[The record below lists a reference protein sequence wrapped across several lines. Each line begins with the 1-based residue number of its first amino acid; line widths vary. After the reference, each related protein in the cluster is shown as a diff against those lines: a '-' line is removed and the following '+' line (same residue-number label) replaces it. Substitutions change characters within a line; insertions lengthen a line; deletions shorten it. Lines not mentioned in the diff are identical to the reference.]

1 MDIEHFNAEESTR
14 SAIQNI
20 SGELISLLEESTRFA
35 IPGKPLEEQVKHY
48 SDEESR
54 LLKAHISGALTK
66 YINNL
71 KLKNDDTV
79 PFMYY
84 YMQSVIGVATLI
96 FYFCAAPAIC
106 LELKSITLAE
116 FHILLFDPVFR
127 RRWLHKKQITHTY
140 NMFKSKNEANNTST
154 SIYDT
159 VTLPPARV
167 ENTHLTNN
175 ANFVDALKSI
185 NRTDINSVSPEH
197 IAMITP
203 LYTEFL
209 ERIRII
215 GEFIHLR
222 TLTQCLD
229 NSNEF
234 IACMEDLRTIYL
246 FYYKGGNSIRTIIE
260 TTNKYSPHMQIENL
274 NQLIPYGS
282 DFDTNFLIN
291 PFLSLDRFEK
301 IKTIIEIFIPQ
312 ISQYIIV
319 PKKFKEKLASL
330 ADDIFIGDSS
340 EQELQMKILRH
351 GFELNSQ
358 YLNEK
363 NREKSQT
370 HFNRENERLF
380 YISPQ
385 TSIEEG
391 KGIVRTKISVPMEDK
406 KTGRL
411 TMSSF
416 PNIEY
421 KEGDVIRRHMIRSL
435 KDRCFDSLQ
444 YSINKT
450 IPKFELYRY
459 FLTFK
464 LGERITKTNLKHR
477 LIDINGTFNAEM
489 LDISIVSPR
498 YTVDKDENYVS
509 CELVELWLDSFD
521 VFKIAVE
528 DKYKLMSEMKKQ
540 LPSFGESND
549 FTMFPVFVNSIDMQ
563 LKDLTLAVKDT
574 LIEKKYEKVQKRI
587 NRLYAL
593 HYTKIISPY
602 YKKDPISDILYA
614 KEIIQLQTP
623 INKEFLAYI
632 EKTDVTDAN
641 LLEHYRAFYEYHIA
655 QTESEFY
662 KTYRQYLKIV
672 YDDGLEHDFTEFL
685 AELIKLYLQTID
697 ISRKTSSDTIVEFH
711 EFLKGHFA
719 SGVPLIEF
727 VPHTKN
733 TFYSSDEDYSI
744 TILDKTF
751 YFKTFT
757 HTFVDVDVNQVLGF
771 LLRNPNNN
779 YRIPSFFLHFFLQS
793 YIKNKESL
801 INNLHP
807 SSRAFIDFA
816 LKEEYT
822 YQIPKLE
829 NFTQTVTQINFEP
842 SDTYDIFAADT
853 VYFKFIIITTLAF
866 ISEKV
871 IMRQL
876 DGKTTSNTFNAAPG
890 LMNSLYQTLQMIQ
903 HFTPEM
909 RTLMETTIYTKDI
922 TKFLYSLYTKV
933 GSELENSLFPAVTG
947 ELPTE
952 YPYYLIIQQKEQQTE
967 QQKDDD
973 IYYKKV
979 FVYNYFLSNA
989 FSRPI
994 YTQLSEVKDEFIG
1007 PYDIIMYEVSQNK
1020 IYRLTTDDH
1029 GNVWLPEEIPIFEDL
1044 NVFRVVNNEL
1054 QLLRTMDESPSM
1066 VGGRSKKGTR
1076 KGRRVQRIWKN
1087 TFKTRNSKVRRV
1099 TYKRKNRKSNRK

>member
-20 SGELISLLEESTRFA
+20 SGELTSLLEESTRFA

-175 ANFVDALKSI
+175 ANFVDVLKSI
-185 NRTDINSVSPEH
+185 NGTDINSVSKEH

-203 LYTEFL
+203 LHTEFL
-209 ERIRII
+209 ERIRKI

-291 PFLSLDRFEK
+291 PFLSLDLFEK
-301 IKTIIEIFIPQ
+301 IKIIIEIFIPQ
-312 ISQYIIV
+312 ISQYIVV
-319 PKKFKEKLASL
+319 PKDFKEKLKNP
-330 ADDIFIGDSS
+330 DNDIFTGDSS

-385 TSIEEG
+385 NSIE

-421 KEGDVIRRHMIRSL
+421 KEGDVIRRHIIRSL
-435 KDRCFDSLQ
+435 KDRCFESLQ

-464 LGERITKTNLKHR
+464 LGERIIKTNLKHR

-540 LPSFGESND
+540 LPSFGNGSNN

-563 LKDLTLAVKDT
+563 LKDLAFAVKDT

-593 HYTKIISPY
+593 HYIKIISPY
-602 YKKDPISDILYA
+602 YKKDPINDILFA
-614 KEIIQLQTP
+614 KEIIQLETP
-623 INKEFLAYI
+623 IKKEFLTYI
-632 EKTDVTDAN
+632 EKTDVTDAK
-641 LLEHYRAFYEYHIA
+641 LLEHYRAFYEYYIA
-655 QTESEFY
+655 QTECEFY
-662 KTYRQYLKIV
+662 KTYSEYLKIV
-672 YDDGLEHDFTEFL
+672 YDDGSIHDFTEFL
-685 AELIKLYLQTID
+685 ADLIKLYLQTID

-719 SGVPLIEF
+719 SAVPLIEF
-727 VPHTKN
+727 VPDKENSVTISN
-733 TFYSSDEDYSI
+733 TSYYI
-744 TILDKTF
+744 IILDKQF

-757 HTFVDVDVNQVLGF
+757 FNFVDVNQVLGF
-771 LLRNPNNN
+771 LLRNPENN
-779 YRIPSFFLHFFLQS
+779 YRIPSFFLYFFLES
-793 YIKNKESL
+793 YRKHQAVL
-801 INNLHP
+801 IENLHP

-816 LKEEYT
+816 LKEEST

-876 DGKTTSNTFNAAPG
+876 NENPASTTFDAAPG
-890 LMNSLYQTLQMIQ
+890 LMNSLYQILQTIRY
-903 HFTPEM
+903 FTPAMLESM
-909 RTLMETTIYTKDI
+909 QIKVHDTDMTT
-922 TKFLYSLYTKV
+922 FLYSLYTKV
-933 GSELENSLFPAVTG
+933 GQELENILFPAVTG
-947 ELPTE
+947 ELPTG
-952 YPYYLIIQQKEQQTE
+952 YPYYLIIQQKEQQNQ

-989 FSRPI
+989 FSQSI

-1029 GNVWLPEEIPIFEDL
+1029 GNVWLPEEIPTFEDL
-1044 NVFRVVNNEL
+1044 NVFYVLNNEL
-1054 QLLRTMDESPSM
+1054 KFINTIPESGFM

-1087 TFKTRNSKVRRV
+1087 TFKTRKSKVRRL